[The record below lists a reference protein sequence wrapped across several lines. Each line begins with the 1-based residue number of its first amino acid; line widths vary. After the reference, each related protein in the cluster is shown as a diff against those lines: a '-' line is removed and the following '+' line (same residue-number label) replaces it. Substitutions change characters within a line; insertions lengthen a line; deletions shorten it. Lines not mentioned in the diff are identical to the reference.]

1 VKNKLITPYTPTAN
15 GRVERQHRE
24 IGRFLDT
31 FQAKIVDGHS
41 LELVLS
47 ITQIHLN
54 QRSDAHVL
62 TFGQE
67 PTTVERLLVTTLN
80 NDPEEIDIDKLI
92 NIMSENTQWKLLQSD
107 EQNRNSSL
115 QQQISTGTSRKHDH
129 DLHEGDQII
138 YNNEQWIVLR
148 VYQGLQGITSIEV
161 KSVKNPNLVQKVPP
175 SKVVVSR
182 EGQAILPQLS
192 TPTEATSNDII
203 FYKSQQ
209 QNSDKILCG
218 KPIENLPLGV
228 LIHCYIGNHVGRY
241 KPSYWTQ
248 SENNQWVIKPL
259 PKAPVNAQKV
269 YHVVTPDQIIA
280 TGQLSRTGKPTR
292 QLMHILNQQGVR

>member
-1 VKNKLITPYTPTAN
+1 
-15 GRVERQHRE
+15 
-24 IGRFLDT
+24 
-31 FQAKIVDGHS
+31 
-41 LELVLS
+41 
-47 ITQIHLN
+47 
-54 QRSDAHVL
+54 
-62 TFGQE
+62 
-67 PTTVERLLVTTLN
+67 
-80 NDPEEIDIDKLI
+80 
-92 NIMSENTQWKLLQSD
+92 
-107 EQNRNSSL
+107 
-115 QQQISTGTSRKHDH
+115 
-129 DLHEGDQII
+129 
-138 YNNEQWIVLR
+138 
-148 VYQGLQGITSIEV
+148 
-161 KSVKNPNLVQKVPP
+161 
-175 SKVVVSR
+175 VVVSR

-192 TPTEATSNDII
+192 TPMEATSNDII